1 MKRFR
6 SSRRFVI
13 VAALCVSLL
22 AVLFFALWNRGPLY
36 QGKSARYWVG
46 QLVRN
51 ESEAHRALV
60 ELGPAAVPALID
72 AVSARENTIIKSV
85 RPKLPNFVRRH
96 FPNSI
101 EILVRREQA
110 VRVLSDLGTN
120 AAPAVPA
127 LIAVVDPSDGF
138 AIGYSPHDA
147 LTKIGEAGIPQL
159 IDVLQ
164 SRIPRSRA
172 RAAVYLGLLG
182 AKASAA
188 APALGKAID
197 DRDPAVR
204 FQAVTALWQ
213 IGPPARAALPQ
224 LKAAL
229 GRDDDYFRLQ
239 IVQALWEISHEVEST
254 VPILIK
260 VLGDANNPN
269 RARAAM
275 LLAQMGPAARD
286 AVPALRSVMREEFSY
301 TRVKAEEALKAMDA
315 QTALNASANP

>member
-1 MKRFR
+1 MKWFR
-6 SSRRFVI
+6 SSRRFTI

-22 AVLFFALWNRGPLY
+22 TVLFFTLGNRGPLY
-36 QGKSARYWVG
+36 QEKSPRYWVG

-51 ESEAHRALV
+51 EPEAHRALL

-72 AVSARENTIIKSV
+72 AVSERENAIIKSL

-96 FPNSI
+96 FPNPI
-101 EILVRREQA
+101 EIQVRRQRA
-110 VRVLSDLGTN
+110 VGVLSDLGTN

-127 LIAVVDPSDGF
+127 LIAVVGTSDGF
-138 AIGYSPHDA
+138 AIGYSPRDA
-147 LTKIGEAGIPQL
+147 LMRIGEAGMPQL
-159 IDVLQ
+159 VEVLQ
-164 SRIPRSRA
+164 GSNPKA
-172 RAAVYLGLLG
+172 KAKAAKYLGLLG
-182 AKASAA
+182 DKGGAA

-213 IGPPARAALPQ
+213 IGPRARAALPQ

-239 IVQALWEISHEVEST
+239 VVQALWEISREVEST

-286 AVPALRSVMREEFSY
+286 AAPALRNVTREEFSY
-301 TRVKAEEALKAMDA
+301 TRVKAEEALKAMGA